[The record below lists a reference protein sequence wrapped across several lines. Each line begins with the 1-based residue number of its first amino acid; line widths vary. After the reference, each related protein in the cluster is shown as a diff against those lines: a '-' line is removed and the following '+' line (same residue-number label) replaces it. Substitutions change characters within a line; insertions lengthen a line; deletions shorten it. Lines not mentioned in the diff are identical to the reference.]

1 MRPLVGLV
9 IIAAFLLWTLYRLLI
24 KRDLK
29 QNMPAFYVY
38 LFFVI
43 VWGLIYALIYF
54 NSPK

>member
-1 MRPLVGLV
+1 MRGSVGLI

-38 LFFVI
+38 LFFAG
-43 VWGLIYALIYF
+43 VWALIYLLILYHA
-54 NSPK
+54 PK